1 MARSPL
7 RRSREDQ
14 ATPTRRR
21 GIQQWRAPEG
31 VEVDRLVLRAPREL
45 LAEEADSRGVSM
57 NLLAIEWFEEKLR
70 AAGRLP
76 LVGEESK

>member
-14 ATPTRRR
+14 TTPTRRR

-31 VEVDRLVLRAPREL
+31 VDVDRLMLRAPREL
-45 LAEEADSRGVSM
+45 IDALAEEADSRGVSM
-57 NLLAIEWFEEKLR
+57 NLLVIEWLEDKLR
-70 AAGRLP
+70 AAGCR
-76 LVGEESK
+76 